1 MNKIIYK
8 NITEVEGLITS
19 TYMLAVV
26 FAIVFVAIAIL
37 ISQMIAYE
45 GSKNARDSVK
55 RRIWFFVIA
64 AIDFVTFF
72 SYNYFLVESKI
83 KPVPALQDEFFK
95 HSAIATGVTLLSY
108 LVIGFILSKLMK
120 SGKFGTIFPGKS

>member
-1 MNKIIYK
+1 MNNIVYK
-8 NITEVEGLITS
+8 NITDVEGLITS

-55 RRIWFFVIA
+55 RRIWFFVLA
-64 AIDFVTFF
+64 VVNFVTFF
-72 SYNYFLVESKI
+72 SYNYFIVESKI
-83 KPVPALQDEFFK
+83 KPVPVLQNDFFK
-95 HSAIATGVTLLSY
+95 HSAIAAGVTILSY
-108 LVIGFILSKLMK
+108 LAIGFILSKLMK
-120 SGKFGTIFPGKS
+120 RGKFGTIFPSKN